1 MLETRPNAQPQ
12 AGSLFMVAAP
22 SGAGKS
28 SLVNALLHQDHQL
41 RLSISYTT
49 RAPRAGEVEGEHYH
63 FISESD
69 FLKRKNDHE
78 FLEWAEVHGNYY
90 GTSRIQ
96 INQALNAGTDIL
108 LEIDWQGVQQV
119 KAQFANAV
127 GIFILPPS
135 IEALEQRLKKRG
147 QDSEQVINRR
157 LLAAGG
163 EIAHVPEFEYVIIN
177 EKFETALAEL
187 VAIVKATRC
196 RLRQQFIRNS
206 DLFTQFGI
214 L

>member
-1 MLETRPNAQPQ
+1 MDQLNTH

-28 SLVNALLHQDHQL
+28 TLVNALLAQDTEMT
-41 RLSISYTT
+41 LSISYTT
-49 RAPRAGEVEGEHYH
+49 RPPRPGEVSGQQYH
-63 FISESD
+63 FTTVAD
-69 FLKRKNDHE
+69 FLKRKENNE

-90 GTSRIQ
+90 GTSRLLISQ
-96 INQALNAGTDIL
+96 TMQAGTDIL

-119 KAQFANAV
+119 KAQFPHAV

-135 IEALEQRLKKRG
+135 IDALEQRLRKRG
-147 QDSEQVINRR
+147 QDSEQVITRR

-177 EKFETALAEL
+177 EKFEVALSEL
-187 VAIVKATRC
+187 VSIVKATRC
-196 RLRQQFIRNS
+196 RFNQQSARNS
-206 DLFTQFGI
+206 ELFAQFCI
-214 L
+214 HSNHN